1 MKVLVYSSGRVLAN
15 LKGVSFTVQFCH
27 THYRYARLSFTSQNV
42 YIEEEQLTPPYM
54 KEEQDVY
61 RRLPRTLGYWL
72 AIILVVQGI
81 FAVKLVLDTLL
92 LWHGVAAQGVIVDE
106 RSTSCTRAI
115 TGHIFSVWF
124 YDQAGREHH
133 GTISQCDYLG
143 FNVSPGDRVTLVY
156 LPDNPTMIAPPDE
169 LSSTIQSNLDVT
181 ILLSLITLIL
191 LIFWIRKRIRRVSLQ
206 HKHAQAGHSAE
217 QEPYRN

>member
-1 MKVLVYSSGRVLAN
+1 
-15 LKGVSFTVQFCH
+15 
-27 THYRYARLSFTSQNV
+27 
-42 YIEEEQLTPPYM
+42 M
-54 KEEQDVY
+54 KEEQDLY
-61 RRLPRTLGYWL
+61 RRLPRTLGFWL
-72 AIILVVQGI
+72 SITLCLLGLY
-81 FAVKLVLDTLL
+81 AVKLVLNTLL
-92 LWHGVAAQGVIVDE
+92 LWHGVAAQAFIVDE

-115 TGHIFSVWF
+115 TGQIFSVWF

-133 GTISQCDYLG
+133 GTISQCDYIG
-143 FNVSPGDRVTLVY
+143 FNVSPGDQVTIVY

-217 QEPYRN
+217 QEPYEQT